1 MSLAKS
7 GFRREGEAGA
17 GAEPPDKQ
25 QKATRA
31 LAYKSSSDRTSLN
44 ALMSMF
50 CLLNVLPS
58 LF

>member
-1 MSLAKS
+1 MSLPKS

-31 LAYKSSSDRTSLN
+31 LAYKSSDRPSLN